1 MAIIFPM
8 KDWAVSLMVEAVSP
22 REDKALIEPP
32 KLFFSFP
39 QVTLHPRFDFGSR
52 PDVPIAVP

>member
-1 MAIIFPM
+1 M